1 MKNKS
6 LQDLYQ
12 KLVQETVDFC
22 NDQKL
27 VYVEDLIK
35 VSSSIVC
42 FSVDLLKNNTDLTDN
57 EIEDILKDALKISLS
72 SDEDLEFA
80 VSGSDPEAVSES
92 ATSTDSKQGFSLT
105 YNEFT
110 KNNKLLN

>member
-35 VSSSIVC
+35 VSSSVVC
-42 FSVDLLKNNTDLTDN
+42 FSVDLLLNNTDLTRD
-57 EIEDILKDALKISLS
+57 EVETVLSDALKISLS
-72 SDEDLEFA
+72 SEEDLEFELAEEGTQA
-80 VSGSDPEAVSES
+80 VKSEA
-92 ATSTDSKQGFSLT
+92 STTEDKKSFSLN
-105 YNEFT
+105 YSHLT